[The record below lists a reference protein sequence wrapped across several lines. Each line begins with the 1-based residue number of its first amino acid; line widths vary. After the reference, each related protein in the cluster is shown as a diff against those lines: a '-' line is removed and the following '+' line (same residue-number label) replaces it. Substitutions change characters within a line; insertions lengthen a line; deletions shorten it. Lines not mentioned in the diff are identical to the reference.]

1 MSCCAPSIPRARN
14 GDELLKRVREFK
26 DMNFAM
32 KLKEGF
38 NYEFDSES
46 GRWKE
51 KFDIKHTSNLEELN
65 VVVNNLK
72 ETLNKKHLEIK
83 ILEKRYLARM
93 AKLLLMAQTHCEI
106 KDNILDIFE
115 EGIGVKLDALKAYT
129 GVMRPYPHPRSEE
142 AIEGLA
148 AYRGV
153 QAGCNYA
160 EAFESVFFRT

>member
-106 KDNILDIFE
+106 KDSILDIFE
-115 EGIGVKLDALKAYT
+115 EGIGVEKKHILEEETEEEKEFITNLDNIHEKSLKDTVYLDNN
-129 GVMRPYPHPRSEE
+129 EE
-142 AIEGLA
+142 EKKIEELA
-148 AYRGV
+148 
-153 QAGCNYA
+153 
-160 EAFESVFFRT
+160 

>member
-1 MSCCAPSIPRARN
+1 MSCCAPSIPRNINGAQLLEKLRN
-14 GDELLKRVREFK
+14 FK
-26 DMNFAM
+26 EDKNITM

-38 NYEFDSES
+38 NYEFDAES

-115 EGIGVKLDALKAYT
+115 EGIGVKKKHILEEETEEEKEFITNLDNIHEKTLKDTVY
-129 GVMRPYPHPRSEE
+129 VDNNEE
-142 AIEGLA
+142 EQKIEELA
-148 AYRGV
+148 
-153 QAGCNYA
+153 
-160 EAFESVFFRT
+160 

>member
-106 KDNILDIFE
+106 KDSILDIFE
-115 EGIGVKLDALKAYT
+115 EGIGVEKKHIL
-129 GVMRPYPHPRSEE
+129 EE
-142 AIEGLA
+142 ETEEEKEFVKTFLNNEKSFENNENINEYKKEEDKIPELA
-148 AYRGV
+148 
-153 QAGCNYA
+153 
-160 EAFESVFFRT
+160 